1 MRYLS
6 LLLLTFLV
14 GCHLEPRQLTVKEQL
29 LENIDSL
36 ETEIV
41 TLRDLVEKNGSQSGL
56 QKQFTGCRTL
66 YKHCEWAVEYF
77 QPSVARFI
85 NGPALDEVEADENR
99 FFPPAGFQVVEEMLF
114 PIYDKANQNE
124 LKRETGVL
132 LSNIRQIR
140 THLQAVAITN
150 DYIVDALQQ
159 HLSRITALGI
169 TGFDSPVAL
178 LSIPETAE
186 AMSSIKNVIE
196 MSDVGKR
203 PADLGKLLSDAS
215 RYCRENPGFN
225 SFDRAAFISN
235 YLIPIGNA
243 LKEFR
248 DSNQI
253 ASVPRTN
260 AIRSSAAT
268 FFDKNAFDVDAFS
281 PSKEYGFT
289 NEKAQ
294 LGKMLFYDSR
304 LSKDQD
310 RSCASCHHPEKA
322 FTDGLAVN
330 VSLTGSNLV
339 RNTPTLT
346 YSAFQNA
353 LFWDLRQPDLEKQSA
368 DVIANKDEMH
378 GDLTLFLPVVK
389 KDAKFNT
396 LFSKAFP
403 DEKDVKNWQIQ
414 NALASYIRS
423 LNAFDSKFD
432 RYVRGEKTAMDRDE
446 ITGMNLFMG
455 KAKCATCHFTPLF
468 NGSVPP
474 RYSKTEQE
482 VLGTPKFADGK
493 QISDDPGRFAVTKMP
508 QFLHAY
514 KTPTVRNA
522 AVTAPYMHNGVYK
535 SLEEVVDFYDKG
547 GGTGLGYDVPNQT
560 LPTEK
565 LNLTANEK
573 SQLVAFIKAL
583 TDSEYIK
590 NKPDLRRRR

>member
-1 MRYLS
+1 MRYFCL
-6 LLLLTFLV
+6 FLFIFLI
-14 GCHLEPRQLTVKEQL
+14 GCHREPRQLTVKEQL
-29 LENIDSL
+29 LKNVDSL
-36 ETEIV
+36 EAEIV
-41 TLRDLVEKNGSQSGL
+41 VLRDLVEKNGSAAQL
-56 QKQFTGCRTL
+56 YDQFKRCRRL

-99 FFPPAGFQVVEEMLF
+99 FFPPAGFQVVEELLF
-114 PIYDKANQNE
+114 PTYDKAAQNE

-132 LSNIRQIR
+132 LSHIRQIR

-150 DYIVDALQQ
+150 DYILDALQQ
-159 HLSRITALGI
+159 HLSRVTALGI

-178 LSIPETAE
+178 FSISEAAETMA
-186 AMSSIKNVIE
+186 SIKNVINLT
-196 MSDVGKR
+196 DVGKR
-203 PADLGKLLSDAS
+203 PANLEKLLSDAAL
-215 RYCRENPGFN
+215 YCEAHSDFN
-225 SFDRAAFISN
+225 RFDRAKFISDF
-235 YLIPIGNA
+235 LIPIGNG

-268 FFDKNAFDVDAFS
+268 FFDKNAFDVNAFS
-281 PSKEYGFT
+281 PSAEYGFT
-289 NEKAQ
+289 QEKAR
-294 LGKMLFYDSR
+294 LGEMLFYDNR
-304 LSKDQD
+304 LSKDKN
-310 RSCASCHHPEKA
+310 RSCATCHHPEKA
-322 FTDGLAVN
+322 FTDGLSAN
-330 VSLTGSNLV
+330 VSLTGFNLK

-368 DVIANKDEMH
+368 DVISNKDEMH

-389 KDAKFNT
+389 KDAHFNT

-403 DEKDVKNWQIQ
+403 GEKEVKNWQIQ

-432 RYVRGEKTAMDRDE
+432 RYFRGEKTALNPNE
-446 ITGMNLFMG
+446 IAGMNLFMG

-482 VLGTPKFADGK
+482 VLGTPKSANGRE
-493 QISDDPGRFAVTKMP
+493 ISDDPGRFSVTKMP

-514 KTPTVRNA
+514 KTPTIRNA
-522 AVTAPYMHNGVYK
+522 AVTAPYMHNGVYQ
-535 SLEEVVDFYDKG
+535 SLEEVIDFYDKG
-547 GGTGLGYDVPNQT
+547 GGTGLGYVVENQT
-560 LPTEK
+560 LPIDK
-565 LNLTANEK
+565 LNLTAREK
-573 SQLVAFIKAL
+573 MQLVSFIRSL
-583 TDSEYIK
+583 TDSRYEV
-590 NKPDLRRRR
+590 DVR